1 MFFYIIFLLITSTM
15 VVYRFLWQAQQRL
28 SGVNLEGMDAKS
40 WKSVVLPKIYEEKM
54 QKLEGELEK
63 KVYKSIN
70 QS

>member
-1 MFFYIIFLLITSTM
+1 M